1 MLFKKIFIFI
11 FMIFAATSVNAGHA
25 ERHQTVD
32 GLSVYFGAIPAQL
45 IGGHGSM
52 HRTRGVNH
60 GKHTYHILVAIFDN
74 NSGKRI
80 TDAMVK
86 ATVISLNTKGETK
99 RLEPMH
105 GDLQSYGNF
114 FELTE
119 TTPYTIKV
127 EIRQTDKIAK
137 SLTEFTFTRPRD

>member
-1 MLFKKIFIFI
+1 MLYKKILISLFMMFATTFI
-11 FMIFAATSVNAGHA
+11 MAGHA

-32 GLSVYFGAIPAQL
+32 GLSVYFGVIPAQL

-52 HRTRGVNH
+52 HRTRDMKH
-60 GKHTYHILVAIFDN
+60 GKHSYHILVAVFDDT
-74 NSGKRI
+74 SKKRI
-80 TDAMVK
+80 TDAVVK
-86 ATVISLNTKGETK
+86 ATVISLNAKGETK

-105 GDLQSYGNF
+105 GDLLSYGNF

-119 TTPYTIKV
+119 RTPYTIKV
-127 EIRQTDKIAK
+127 EIRRSDHKAG

>member
-1 MLFKKIFIFI
+1 MLFKKILVSI
-11 FMIFAATSVNAGHA
+11 FMMFAMTSLMAEHA
-25 ERHQTVD
+25 QRHQTVD
-32 GLSVYFGAIPAQL
+32 DLSIYFGAIPAQM

-52 HRTRGVNH
+52 HRTKGM
-60 GKHTYHILVAIFDN
+60 KHEKYTYHILVAVFDKK
-74 NSGKRI
+74 SGERI
-80 TDAMVK
+80 MDAVVK
-86 ATVISLNTKGETK
+86 ATVTSLNAKGETK

-127 EIRQTDKIAK
+127 EIRQTDKTAK